1 MKIKK
6 VVYASVASTVL
17 TFSILGSAIAQTQQE
32 PITISKQE
40 VEKSF
45 EVARHELTS
54 VGVTE
59 ETIAKLGDK
68 VDFVSK
74 IVKINNF
81 NKEQAANFI
90 QGIVNP
96 KIDEMISGKA
106 LPEGG
111 FEVNGQKE
119 PGFGT
124 EKKFKR
130 LQQKNDVTPST
141 SSRYGYEMDTGGHYI
156 YTATK
161 GYHKGYMHVQFPQV
175 YLANTLTTR
184 AMEFFGFYHETGGG
198 GDAGLFTRDGRYW
211 KLGMNIY
218 PAPPGTTGWWEGG
231 NIIDKNEHAEVLLVS
246 WEENDTLF
254 TSAFNRYTGN
264 PLSAISFYAP
274 GHGFDKY
281 NPTTAVNNE
290 HSLTFF
296 ENQGDITDG
305 SYSQYGKHYNVLLAD
320 SNGYT
325 VNWDY
330 SKTSS
335 ERRSGTPDEQRTVKG
350 VYGTPF
356 SNEVNIYFDLP
367 RR

>member
-1 MKIKK
+1 MKLKK

-17 TFSILGSAIAQTQQE
+17 TFSVLGSAFAQTQQK
-32 PITISKQE
+32 PNTISKQE

-59 ETIAKLGDK
+59 ETMAKLGDK

-74 IVKINNF
+74 IVKINSF

-96 KIDEMISGKA
+96 KFDKMISGKA

-124 EKKFKR
+124 EEKFKR
-130 LQQKNDVTPST
+130 LQQKNDVTSST
-141 SSRYGYEMDTGGHYI
+141 SSRYGYAMDTGAHYI
-156 YTATK
+156 YTSTK

-175 YLANTLTTR
+175 YLGNKSTR
-184 AMEFFGFYHETGGG
+184 ALEFFGFYHETGGG

-218 PAPPGTTGWWEGG
+218 PAPPGTTGWWEGDKE
-231 NIIDKNEHAEVLLVS
+231 IDKNEHAEVLLVS

-264 PLSAISFYAP
+264 QLSAISFYAP
-274 GHGFDKY
+274 GHSFDKY

-290 HSLTFF
+290 HSLAFF
-296 ENQGDITDG
+296 RNEGDLTDG
-305 SYSQYGKHYNVLLAD
+305 SYSQYGKHFNVLLAD

-335 ERRSGTPDEQRTVKG
+335 EGKSGTYDEQRTIKG
-350 VYGTPF
+350 VYGTPS